1 MTSLAAPDIV
11 RARLDA
17 APMSKTQSMAVV
29 IAFLLSAL
37 DGFDVLSVTFVA
49 PAIIKDW
56 HVEKAALGVLLSAG
70 LAGMAAG
77 AFILAPIADLAGRK
91 VLVLV
96 ALVLMATG
104 MALSAGAGSLEQLI
118 AWRIVT
124 GVGIGS
130 CVAVINP
137 IAAEFANARRRPLT
151 ISVMAL
157 GYPVGGVTGG
167 LLAAALLRH
176 YGWQAVFAAGALGAL
191 VMIPAV
197 SLLLPES
204 IAYLMSRKVSL
215 ERLNSVLARCGQP
228 PLDAWPVAGKVAK
241 RGYSAVFAPGQAGA
255 TFWLV
260 GVTMLFT
267 FPVYFVLSWLPQM
280 IAEAGFASS
289 TASLASAVA
298 SMAGVVGGLLLGWH
312 AQRGGLRWLTS
323 GGMVGLGLA
332 TGLFGVTPPALPML
346 MGMAA
351 ACGFFLFGASCGSY
365 ATVATTF
372 SDQARAA
379 GSGFVSGAGR
389 VSSAIAPAA
398 AGWLFAAGFDR
409 AIVSTIFG
417 GFAIAA
423 GAILYFGWP
432 RFRTA

>member
-1 MTSLAAPDIV
+1 MSTTQSLAVA
-11 RARLDA
+11 
-17 APMSKTQSMAVV
+17 

-49 PAIIKDW
+49 PAIIKAW
-56 HVEKAALGVLLSAG
+56 HVEKGALGVLLSAG

-91 VLVLV
+91 VMVLV
-96 ALVLMATG
+96 ALGLMAAG

-118 AWRIVT
+118 AWRVVT

-137 IAAEFANARRRPLT
+137 IATEFANARRRPLT

-157 GYPVGGVTGG
+157 GYPVGGVVGG
-167 LLAAALLRH
+167 LLAAVLLRH
-176 YGWQAVFAAGALGAL
+176 YGWQAVFAAGAIGAL
-191 VMIPAV
+191 IMIPAV
-197 SLLLPES
+197 LLLLPES
-204 IAYLMSRKVSL
+204 IAYLVSRKGSL
-215 ERLNSVLARCGQP
+215 EQLNAVLVRCDQP
-228 PLDAWPVAGKVAK
+228 PLDAWPEESAVAK
-241 RGYSAVFAPGQAGA
+241 RGYSALFTREQAAA
-255 TFWLV
+255 TVWLV
-260 GVTMLFT
+260 CITMLFT

-280 IAEAGFASS
+280 IAEMGFASS

-298 SMAGVVGGLLLGWH
+298 SMAGVAGGLVLGWR

-332 TGLFGVTPPALPML
+332 TSLFGVTPPHLPML
-346 MGMAA
+346 MAMAA
-351 ACGFFLFGASCGSY
+351 ACGFFLFGASCGSF
-365 ATVATTF
+365 ATAATTF
-372 SDQARAA
+372 KDEARAA

-409 AIVSTIFG
+409 AVVSSIFG

-423 GAILYFGWP
+423 GAILYFGWG
-432 RFRTA
+432 RFRPAQHRLR